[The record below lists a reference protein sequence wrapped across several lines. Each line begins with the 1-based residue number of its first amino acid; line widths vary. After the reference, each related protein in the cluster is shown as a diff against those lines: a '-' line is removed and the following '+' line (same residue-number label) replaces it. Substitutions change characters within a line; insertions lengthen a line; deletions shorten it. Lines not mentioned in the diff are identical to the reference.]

1 MPIKRRRT
9 RKSRGGSI
17 IDTATDAVMNT
28 WGKAKQQYNEST
40 ASYANYMPQWL
51 KSSGTTSSQSTYTPQ
66 SYSTA
71 PPTPPTPPT
80 PTTPTAPTAVQITQ
94 PQSYGGKKRGGATL
108 GKLGL
113 AYYASPIHNSKT
125 AEPTYMI
132 SGGGKRTRKNKRTS
146 KRHRRKTHMR
156 RR

>member
-71 PPTPPTPPT
+71 PPTPPTP
-80 PTTPTAPTAVQITQ
+80 TAVQITQ